1 MSSEAA
7 KLPPKPVRS
16 ISDEFRELQ
25 FIVDQFQNQLNTA
38 DGTVGLHP
46 FGPVN
51 VEKAQTSFIGA
62 CSRLREALTGYRD
75 TTLVSWRQLLAS
87 DVSQLQQQQQQTG
100 VAMPESMAVSANTHR
115 AVAAAQELSDM
126 RNISDAVHEDARS
139 CSRIL
144 FDAAS
149 DSVSRAISLST
160 VGQPSLLVERLQAS
174 AKKMG
179 LAHYTDVQ
187 NHGEDGEI
195 TTVTLAGGILVIDV
209 DIGSRKDQIKVK
221 VSYVSDIEHDE
232 RIDALMLG
240 RLVAGDIRGFEKLVE
255 EMAELDR
262 LTKERTPANFIHNT
276 FALAATLA
284 EIQKQELGALDGDVK
299 QLLSRG
305 SGVALPQVRHVGP
318 STLFFVPAV
327 IRRGLEP
334 EDWPALEKNDL
345 SGIADI
351 PGLRWLHYSWEPSST
366 PHCFLSTL
374 FQKHCLQQDYMAED
388 SGLHTVVT
396 VNHPNI
402 HGLELRFLEFKP
414 PQQQGDSNGMQV
426 DGQSETKTSN
436 SEFWIPYSIVARL
449 ESPMPA
455 CALTVKR
462 IMTAVSSDAKVEL
475 LAQSSDSANEGATLD
490 SPRLLEDAPTLENM
504 VYCECAEKPIA
515 ATLVPTA
522 CKPAVKQIIA
532 GRTVTVELDAPQI
545 RAWALHRIPLS
556 HPRNVLSIVPV
567 LRRQAVFNE
576 LLASCFSSGK
586 LDADAD
592 ADASATSASKVHA
605 KTYANDP
612 FRIDIFVSD
621 IANSDL
627 AEDGKRAK
635 VDGSPQS
642 MDTSNLD
649 NSGQGVVLRV
659 IESTGDI
666 LAWTHQSLGISV
678 TSDILTAMSSVPISS
693 LTKAASHANLS
704 AVANISNSIP
714 MVAFWLSSN
723 PQ

>member
-1 MSSEAA
+1 MSSEAP
-7 KLPPKPVRS
+7 KLPPQPVRS

-25 FIVDQFQNQLNTA
+25 FIVDQFQSQLNTV

-51 VEKAQTSFIGA
+51 VEKAQTSFTRA

-75 TTLVSWRQLLAS
+75 TTLVSWKQLLAA
-87 DVSQLQQQQQQTG
+87 DASQLQLHQQAG
-100 VAMPESMAVSANTHR
+100 GAVSANTIVSTNTQR
-115 AVAAAQELSDM
+115 AVVAAQELSDM

-144 FDAAS
+144 FDAAAEA
-149 DSVSRAISLST
+149 VSRAISLSN
-160 VGQPSLLVERLQAS
+160 VGQPDLLVERLKAS

-187 NHGEDGEI
+187 SHGDEGEI

-209 DIGSRKDQIKVK
+209 DIGTRKDQIKVK
-221 VSYVSDIEHDE
+221 VSYVTEIEHDE

-240 RLVAGDIRGFEKLVE
+240 RLIAGDIRGFEKLVE

-262 LTKERTPANFIHNT
+262 LTKERDPANFIHNT
-276 FALAATLA
+276 FALTATLA
-284 EIQKQELGALDGDVK
+284 EIQKQELGALVGDVK
-299 QLLSRG
+299 QLLRHG
-305 SGVALPQVRHVGP
+305 SGIALPQVRHVGP

-334 EDWPALEKNDL
+334 EDWSALETNSL

-351 PGLRWLHYSWEPSST
+351 PGLRWLYYSWEPSST
-366 PHCFLSTL
+366 SHCFLSTH

-388 SGLHTVVT
+388 SGSHAVVT

-414 PQQQGDSNGMQV
+414 PQDQSQQDDSNSMQV
-426 DGQSETKTSN
+426 DEQSEAKPSN

-462 IMTAVSSDAKVEL
+462 IIAAVSSDAKVES
-475 LAQSSDSANEGATLD
+475 LAQSNETATEGVSLD

-504 VYCECAEKPIA
+504 VYGECVGKPITATPVSA
-515 ATLVPTA
+515 ARKPT
-522 CKPAVKQIIA
+522 VQTIA

-545 RAWALHRIPLS
+545 RAWSLHRIPLS

-586 LDADAD
+586 PDT
-592 ADASATSASKVHA
+592 DASATSASKVHA

-621 IANSDL
+621 IASGDL
-627 AEDGKRAK
+627 AEDGKRSK
-635 VDGSPQS
+635 LDGSPQS

-649 NSGQGVVLRV
+649 NLGQGVVLRV

-678 TSDILTAMSSVPISS
+678 TSDILTAMSSIPTSS
-693 LTKAASHANLS
+693 LTKAASHTNLS